1 MASVVQLNRVWATG
15 PQSPNRDPGATKWAL
30 GWVAEIPTL
39 QVLNY
44 INNRNDTNQLALA
57 ERGVFEWVGGIAY
70 KLGALSWDEL
80 DSKIYRAK
88 VANPSTTLAPSLNLT
103 QWEPSS
109 IQISRGAYDAAAA
122 KWAAHIANKSNPHGL
137 TAHQLGSYTTVEI
150 DAKVAVVKAVIDAHV
165 SITAGNPHGTTAAD
179 VNAVPV
185 TGGTYTGV
193 VNHRYSQTLI
203 GPTAYAGSLNAT
215 TAGITIGKGAKARV
229 GLDASSKPVW
239 VDESGVSHTL
249 MTEVAYLERRTA
261 QAPLY
266 ATPAPDS
273 WLVAKNGLQI
283 ATGQLPATYQGPA
296 GRPYTGKDGQTYTS
310 VLNTPMLTPWG
321 MRLDARN
328 DTVTIPMVN
337 NLQGFAQ
344 WTWHLDL
351 RTSNQ
356 ATTQNN
362 YVIAKCTSGYSY
374 FMQRGNLFAFS
385 FYVGGV
391 INSSNFG
398 NITANSD
405 HKATVTYNGT
415 VLSLYL
421 DGVLVTTVTANV
433 EKFVADA
440 DGIQAGYRGIAGDV
454 WHLREMKTWNT
465 ALTAKQVSQ
474 L

>member
-88 VANPSTTLAPSLNLT
+88 VANPSTTLAPSLNLA

-122 KWAAHIANKSNPHGL
+122 NWAAHIANKFNPHGL

-215 TAGITIGKGAKARV
+215 TAGITIGKGATARV

-273 WLVAKNGLQI
+273 WLVAKNGLQL
-283 ATGQLPATYQGPA
+283 ATGQLPANFNGAA
-296 GRPYTGKDGQTYTS
+296 GRSYTGKDGTAYSS
-310 VLNTPMLTPWG
+310 VLNAPRLTPWG
-321 MRLDARN
+321 MMLTALQD
-328 DTVTIPMVN
+328 VLTIPIEN

-344 WTWHLDL
+344 WSWHMDF
-351 RTSNQ
+351 RASTD
-356 ATTQNN
+356 AHN
-362 YVIAKCTSGYSY
+362 YVIAKCTSGYGY
-374 FMQRGNLFAFS
+374 FQQNGTLMRYV
-385 FYVGGV
+385 FYVAGV
-391 INSSNFG
+391 LNTAYFG
-398 NITANSD
+398 TVAFGTD

-421 DGVLVTTVTANV
+421 DGALATTVTAAV
-433 EKFVADA
+433 EKFVADSG
-440 DGIQAGYRGIAGDV
+440 GIQAGYNGAAGSV
-454 WHLREMKTWNT
+454 FYLREMKTWSS